1 MRFPLSPVLCTAL
14 AVALAGCTP
23 SPSAP
28 AERAASE
35 EARAAEG
42 ADTGANASSQAG
54 QGSVTIAG
62 EDAAEDVQ
70 QWTPPRVDRQGRSL
84 AQLRRAAEQA
94 FAEGRL
100 YEDADAAIP
109 LWLAVQEEDPDD
121 RQARL
126 GLQRAASACSSRPT
140 PCWCGR

>member
-35 EARAAEG
+35 EARASQG

-84 AQLRRAAEQA
+84 ALFPYVLPFQILPGMETARVIHYCIAAVCETAAACAAEFIYLKVRRL
-94 FAEGRL
+94 FA
-100 YEDADAAIP
+100 
-109 LWLAVQEEDPDD
+109 
-121 RQARL
+121 
-126 GLQRAASACSSRPT
+126 
-140 PCWCGR
+140 

>member
-1 MRFPLSPVLCTAL
+1 
-14 AVALAGCTP
+14 
-23 SPSAP
+23 SAP

-54 QGSVTIAG
+54 PGSVTIAG

-84 AQLRRAAEQA
+84 AQLRRAADQA

-109 LWLAVQEEDPDD
+109 LWL
-121 RQARL
+121 
-126 GLQRAASACSSRPT
+126 
-140 PCWCGR
+140 